1 MGRSLRTHRP
11 SRSWRMRLGRG
22 EGGEAAAKVWSDG
35 FGGGRKNGMHMENG
49 TLRKGCVHDG
59 ANGFRKVRSE
69 KHFN

>member
-1 MGRSLRTHRP
+1 
-11 SRSWRMRLGRG
+11 MRLGRG